1 MLLILIVLIIAFWAI
16 LNDFVGYSIER
27 SAWEYCNPF
36 VILEGIVIFLIF
48 NNRQIDYMKSI
59 NKIAQGSFT
68 VYLLHSFFL
77 RRSGIEKFVNA
88 NIIIMLVHI
97 ACVCIGIY
105 FCCWIIFW
113 VYSSIIKVLFSG
125 VKQVLKTNN
134 YSRSDKK

>member
-68 VYLLHSFFL
+68 VYLLHSFF
-77 RRSGIEKFVNA
+77 
-88 NIIIMLVHI
+88 
-97 ACVCIGIY
+97 
-105 FCCWIIFW
+105 
-113 VYSSIIKVLFSG
+113 
-125 VKQVLKTNN
+125 
-134 YSRSDKK
+134 